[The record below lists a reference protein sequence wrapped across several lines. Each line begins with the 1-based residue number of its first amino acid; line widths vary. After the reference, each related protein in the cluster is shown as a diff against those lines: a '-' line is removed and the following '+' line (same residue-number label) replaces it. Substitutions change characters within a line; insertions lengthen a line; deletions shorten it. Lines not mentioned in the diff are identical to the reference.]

1 MIEKNEYG
9 FEEKEAKA
17 FERLC
22 VLVLDGSGSMSEPN
36 PEAGL
41 TKAESINQVVK
52 DTILELQERPISK
65 DLLITILTYDNKVDN
80 NPVLPITPI
89 ENIDISQYNFN
100 PMEMN
105 GVIRGGQTAI
115 GDALLCAYNITKD
128 FVLDK
133 NAEYPR
139 SAVILLMSDGMNN
152 CGEDPK
158 AVSDQIHNEITQK
171 ELRNK
176 IRRICALGFG
186 DPNDKNSLDTD
197 LLRSIVTE
205 PKDGPE
211 GNYLQS
217 LNPDIIIEFFLK
229 SFMR

>member
-1 MIEKNEYG
+1 MMRKNEYG
-9 FEEKEAKA
+9 SEQKESKT

-22 VLVLDGSGSMSEPN
+22 VLVLDGSGSMEEPN

-41 TKAESINQVVK
+41 SKAESINQCVK
-52 DTILELQERPISK
+52 DTIIRLKEHPLSK
-65 DLLITILTYDNKVDN
+65 DLWITILTYDDKVDS
-80 NPVLPITPI
+80 NPVFPITPV
-89 ENIDISQYNFN
+89 EDIDESQYNFN

-115 GDALLCAYNITKD
+115 GDALLCAYNIAKN

-186 DPNDKNSLDTD
+186 DPNDKDSLDTD